1 MGHDG
6 FSGGGSEDLVPQ
18 ADQAA
23 GGDAEFHVLQVAF
36 GFHDLEH
43 ALAHHDQFGGLA
55 CGGFWHVDDEMLER
69 LVLHAVDVLEQ
80 DLRLADLQLVP
91 LTAHGFNQ
99 HAQVKDAST
108 VDVPPVFA
116 VGGFYPEGQVLLE
129 LGVEAL
135 ADVTAREELS
145 VFPEEWGRVD
155 REEQAHGGLVH
166 GDAFHGLR
174 LFEVGH
180 GVANLK
186 PVHAGD
192 GAQVAAADML
202 DLLFAQA

>member
-1 MGHDG
+1 M
-6 FSGGGSEDLVPQ
+6 
-18 ADQAA
+18 
-23 GGDAEFHVLQVAF
+23 LQIAF

-55 CGGFWHVDDEMLER
+55 CGGLGHVDDEVLER

-80 DLRLADLQLVP
+80 DLRLADLQFVP
-91 LTAHGFNQ
+91 LTAHRFNQ
-99 HAQVKDAST
+99 DAQVKDAAA
-108 VDVPPVFA
+108 VHVPPVFA
-116 VGGFYPEGQVLLE
+116 VGGFHPQGQVLLK
-129 LGVEAL
+129 LRVEAF
-135 ADVTAREELS
+135 ADVTACEELP

-166 GDAFHGLR
+166 GDALHGFR
-174 LFEVGH
+174 LLEVGH

-186 PVHAGD
+186 PIHARD